1 MNVSISSSSSVLKY
15 LSSLG
20 TDRLSSL
27 NKTMLPYPPNP
38 ITFRTFPDP
47 RLPTGTHFRF
57 IVSSCVTPN
66 FPYLP
71 LQGRRIKGFDLLANY
86 LWPSTARQ
94 IDSANVDLTSSS
106 ASTSDL
112 AHDRTPKFTATS
124 VASVNP
130 PPAEFL
136 MFLGD
141 FIYADV
147 PFYFGDNKEAYRR
160 LYRRN
165 YMSKSFRKIY
175 ERLRECLLRRSK

>member
-1 MNVSISSSSSVLKY
+1 MNVSISSLSYVLKY
-15 LSSLG
+15 SSSLG

-86 LWPSTARQ
+86 LWPSTTRQ
-94 IDSANVDLTSSS
+94 IDSANVDLTSSG

-112 AHDRTPKFTATS
+112 VHDRTPKFTATS